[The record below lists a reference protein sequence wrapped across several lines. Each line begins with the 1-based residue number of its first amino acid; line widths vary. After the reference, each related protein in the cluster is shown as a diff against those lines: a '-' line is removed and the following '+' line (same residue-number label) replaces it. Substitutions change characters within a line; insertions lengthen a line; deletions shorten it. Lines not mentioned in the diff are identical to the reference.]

1 LTSFISVI
9 GFSVDIDRED
19 GAVLLTGRGEFDLAA
34 VEVAER
40 EIGRAEEGN
49 PGSIVFDLSQVS
61 FVDSS
66 GLRVLLGAADRARGA
81 GRRFVVA
88 RPSGQV
94 ARLLEM
100 TGSTSM
106 IDVAAD
112 LPDPFGVEQQA

>member
-1 LTSFISVI
+1 MI
-9 GFSVDIDRED
+9 GFSVDSADQN
-19 GAVLLTGRGEFDLAA
+19 GTTVLTARGEFDLAA

-40 EIGRAEEGN
+40 EIGRAEEEA
-49 PGSIVFDLSQVS
+49 PDTLVIDLSEVS

-66 GLRVLLGAADRARGA
+66 GLRVLLGAADRARGQD
-81 GRRFVVA
+81 RRFVVA

-106 IDVAAD
+106 LDVTEE
-112 LPDPFGVEQQA
+112 LPEAFDAGV